1 MKHLL
6 KDPQREKPGPPP
18 TPEHRPPS
26 PLSRPTAAWGQ
37 PGAQRSGQQR
47 LQTQDWVCEPPQ
59 RSRRPSR
66 HWSLSIEERRRLAMQ
81 GVWER
86 PGAGGAFAHR
96 LEVAQIVAQLVSE
109 DVDKDVLIPHPQR
122 SAEPTHAFHT
132 LLARSKPF

>member
-26 PLSRPTAAWGQ
+26 PSSRPTAAWGQ

-47 LQTQDWVCEPPQ
+47 LQTQDW
-59 RSRRPSR
+59 
-66 HWSLSIEERRRLAMQ
+66 
-81 GVWER
+81 
-86 PGAGGAFAHR
+86 
-96 LEVAQIVAQLVSE
+96 EVAQIVAQLVSE